1 MQNFWNRM
9 MNGKKK
15 RRQYCILAFWIAVW
29 FVLAAAVDNQIL
41 LATPLETFWALISR
55 LSKGSFYLAAG
66 RSLLRIGTGFLAG
79 FAAALLLAM
88 GSRRFPLLE
97 DVLAPV
103 LNLMKAIPVASFV
116 VLLLIWWGSSF
127 LSVAIC
133 FLVVLPNVYISTLEG
148 LKSTDWRLLEM
159 AEVFR
164 LTFWSRFFYIY
175 RPALKPFLYSSLKI
189 SLGMCWKSGIAAEVI
204 GTPDN
209 SIGEQMYLSKIY
221 LDTAGVFAW
230 TAVIVLLSV
239 LFEKVFLRLTEVF
252 FAWEPVCKGQM
263 PYGSRSR
270 GKGRSGLQEE
280 AEEDGGT
287 VRKEEEAEEVGG
299 AVKTAERAA
308 GYIRCEDIDKSYHG
322 ERILEKVSVVYEP
335 GQTYYLTSPSG
346 SGKTTLLR
354 ILAGL
359 TMPDAGCVKA
369 SFSCSMV
376 FQEDRL
382 CEDYSAVK
390 NVALITGEGR
400 RAEEALR
407 KLLKEEALHKPC
419 RQLSGGMKRRV
430 ALVRAMEAESEYILL
445 DEPFTGM
452 DAETKRRAEAYIREK
467 QNGRTLI
474 IATHR

>member
-55 LSKGSFYLAAG
+55 LSKGSFYLAVG

-280 AEEDGGT
+280 AEEGGGS

-299 AVKTAERAA
+299 AVKTAEWAA